1 MLFHFV
7 SHQEEVNE
15 RARAASASFGSSVS
29 LGIVPAMSYSPNAI
43 RAAAAHSTLCMLRES
58 RKRITAEG
66 SLLPSRYVQ
75 LQDGR
80 EEEKRR
86 DREKEPSK
94 RHVTLS
100 LARPPL
106 PMKEGSSVAK
116 RRFESL

>member
-1 MLFHFV
+1 M
-7 SHQEEVNE
+7 NE
-15 RARAASASFGSSVS
+15 RAASALFGSSVS

-80 EEEKRR
+80 EEEKGR

-94 RHVTLS
+94 RHVTPS
-100 LARPPL
+100 LALPPT
-106 PMKEGSSVAK
+106 PMKEAVLLRGVSNLYDCMKAAFSIPGNA
-116 RRFESL
+116 

>member
-1 MLFHFV
+1 M
-7 SHQEEVNE
+7 NE

-43 RAAAAHSTLCMLRES
+43 RAAAAARSTLCMLFAVPRES

-75 LQDGR
+75 LQDGQG
-80 EEEKRR
+80 EEERWR

-100 LARPPL
+100 RSLPQPPL
-106 PMKEGSSVAK
+106 PPMKEGSSVAK